1 MNPIQEAIYTIQTR
15 GKLNVFS
22 AQEAVE
28 TIQELNRELEETGEF
43 LSQFSPAIHI
53 HPDFLE
59 ATLERRKKLF
69 EEIHYY
75 EALLYAT
82 YRDEPGTFYKYFH
95 EAHGDE
101 SRTLIYIS
109 AW

>member
-22 AQEAVE
+22 SQEAVE
-28 TIQELNRELEETGEF
+28 AIQKLNEEISEIGEF
-43 LSQFSPAIHI
+43 LSHFSPAIHI
-53 HPDFLE
+53 HPNFLE
-59 ATLERRKKLF
+59 ATLERRTKLF
-69 EEIHYY
+69 EDIHYY

-82 YRDEPGTFYKYFH
+82 YRDDPETFYKYFH

-101 SRTLIYIS
+101 SGRMIYIS

>member
-1 MNPIQEAIYTIQTR
+1 MNPIQEAIYTTQTR
-15 GKLNVFS
+15 GKLNIFS
-22 AQEAVE
+22 THQAVE
-28 TIQELNRELEETGEF
+28 AIQELNKEISEIGEF
-43 LSQFSPAIHI
+43 LSQYSPAVHI

-59 ATLERRKKLF
+59 TSIEKIKELHREV
-69 EEIHYY
+69 HYY

-82 YRDEPGTFYKYFH
+82 YKYEPETFYKYFH

-101 SRTLIYIS
+101 SRTMIYIS

>member
-1 MNPIQEAIYTIQTR
+1 MNPVQEAIYTTQTR
-15 GKLNVFS
+15 GKLNEFS
-22 AQEAVE
+22 ARQAVE
-28 TIQELNRELEETGEF
+28 AIQELNQELEETGEF

-53 HPDFLE
+53 HPDFLD
-59 ATLERRKKLF
+59 ATLRRRNKLR
-69 EEIHYY
+69 EEVHYY

-82 YRDEPGTFYKYFH
+82 YRDEPGTFYKCFH

>member
-1 MNPIQEAIYTIQTR
+1 MNPIQEAIYTTQTR

-22 AQEAVE
+22 AHQAVE
-28 TIQELNRELEETGEF
+28 AIQELNKEIAEIGEF
-43 LSQFSPAIHI
+43 LSQYSPAVHI
-53 HPDFLE
+53 NQDFLE
-59 ATLERRKKLF
+59 TRFEKLKELRR
-69 EEIHYY
+69 EVHYY

-82 YRDEPGTFYKYFH
+82 YRDNPGKFYKYFH

-101 SRTLIYIS
+101 SRTLIYVS

>member
-1 MNPIQEAIYTIQTR
+1 MNPVQEAIYTTQTR
-15 GKLNVFS
+15 GKLNEFS
-22 AQEAVE
+22 ARQAVE
-28 TIQELNRELEETGEF
+28 AIQELNQELEETGEF

-53 HPDFLE
+53 HPDFLD
-59 ATLERRKKLF
+59 ATLRRRNKLR
-69 EEIHYY
+69 EEVHYY

-82 YRDEPGTFYKYFH
+82 YRDEPGTFYKCFH

-101 SRTLIYIS
+101 SKTLIYIS

>member
-1 MNPIQEAIYTIQTR
+1 MNPVQEAIYTTQTR

-22 AQEAVE
+22 AHQAVE
-28 TIQELNRELEETGEF
+28 AIQELNQELEEIGEF
-43 LSQFSPAIHI
+43 LSQFSPAVHI
-53 HPDFLE
+53 HPNFLD
-59 ATLERRKKLF
+59 ATLGRRKKLF
-69 EEIHYY
+69 EDIHYY

-82 YRDEPGTFYKYFH
+82 YRYEPEKFYKYFH

>member
-1 MNPIQEAIYTIQTR
+1 MNPIHEAIYTIQTR

-22 AQEAVE
+22 AHQVVEA
-28 TIQELNRELEETGEF
+28 IQELNEELYEIGEF
-43 LSQFSPAIHI
+43 LSQFSPAVHI
-53 HPDFLE
+53 PPSFLE
-59 ATLERRKKLF
+59 ATLERRTELF
-69 EEIHYY
+69 EDIHYY

-82 YRDEPGTFYKYFH
+82 YRDDPEKFYKYFH

-101 SRTLIYIS
+101 SGRLIYIS

>member
-28 TIQELNRELEETGEF
+28 AIQELNKEIAEIGEF
-43 LSQFSPAIHI
+43 LSQYSPAVHV
-53 HPDFLE
+53 PQEFLE
-59 ATLERRKKLF
+59 TSAERIKELRR
-69 EEIHYY
+69 EVHYY

>member
-1 MNPIQEAIYTIQTR
+1 MNPIQEAICTIQTR

-22 AQEAVE
+22 AHQAVE
-28 TIQELNRELEETGEF
+28 TIQELNKEIAEIGEF
-43 LSQFSPAIHI
+43 LSQYSPAVHI
-53 HPDFLE
+53 PQEFLE
-59 ATLERRKKLF
+59 TNAERIKELCR
-69 EEIHYY
+69 EVHYY

-82 YRDEPGTFYKYFH
+82 YRDDPRTFYKYFH
-95 EAHGDE
+95 EAHNDE

>member
-1 MNPIQEAIYTIQTR
+1 MNPIQEAICTIQTR

-28 TIQELNRELEETGEF
+28 AIQELNKEIAEIGEF
-43 LSQFSPAIHI
+43 LSQFSPAAHI

-59 ATLERRKKLF
+59 TSAERIKELRR
-69 EEIHYY
+69 EVHYY